1 MPKADLSVNI
11 RWMIKRDMPEVLEID
26 RQAFMFPWSEEEFY
40 KHLAHRNCIG
50 MVAEIGNV
58 FHQIVGFAIY
68 QLDKPMLTIL
78 RFAVHPGFRRAGVGQ
93 QMVMKLLA
101 KTTRRRPKISVLC
114 RETNLDACFFW
125 RSMGFHATDVYRGH
139 YDDTGE
145 DAYHFLA
152 QVDPVGAPR

>member
-1 MPKADLSVNI
+1 MTIIVMESADAQMPIKLPSQIRIARVFPNVHWKDDVVDEEAADMLQQKLGE
-11 RWMIKRDMPEVLEID
+11 WM
-26 RQAFMFPWSEEEFY
+26 STY
-40 KHLAHRNCIG
+40 
-50 MVAEIGNV
+50 
-58 FHQIVGFAIY
+58 
-68 QLDKPMLTIL
+68 KPMLTIL
-78 RFAVHPGFRRAGVGQ
+78 RFAVHPGFRRSGVGQ
-93 QMVMKLLA
+93 KMVEKLLA